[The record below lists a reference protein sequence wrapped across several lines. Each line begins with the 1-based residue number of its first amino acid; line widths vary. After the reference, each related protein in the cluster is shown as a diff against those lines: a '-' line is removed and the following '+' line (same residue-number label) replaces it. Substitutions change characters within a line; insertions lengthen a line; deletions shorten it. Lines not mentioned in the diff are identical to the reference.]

1 MVNQKICDRVLNKLK
16 TSVFSNEL
24 CVIEPKM
31 SKKLQISTLN
41 LIACKAIIKAQH
53 YDKVKNCM
61 WIASAIGAN
70 MELLKNIMRDVI
82 FKSNVLKPMLNKCTI
97 RLVAFWMMSE
107 KKYKGHY
114 GLTYLADAGE
124 KPGSTPCMWII
135 SEIERD
141 NIND

>member
-53 YDKVKNCM
+53 YDKVKNCL
-61 WIASAIGAN
+61 WIASDIGAN
-70 MELLKNIMRDVI
+70 TELLMDMMRDKI
-82 FKSNVLKPMLNKCTI
+82 FKSNVLKPILKFKCAI
-97 RLVAFWMMSE
+97 GLV
-107 KKYKGHY
+107 
-114 GLTYLADAGE
+114 
-124 KPGSTPCMWII
+124 
-135 SEIERD
+135 
-141 NIND
+141 